1 MDRELLYRFFKGN
14 ASVEEMKEVR
24 EWAESSD
31 ENRMA
36 FRRERKLFDA
46 MLVVGY
52 SKPTSMHNHKKY
64 SVFKEFMKMAAI
76 VIVTFGVTAILFSI
90 GKNKD
95 MGMHIITVPPGQRVN
110 LALPDGSKIWLNA
123 GTTMQ
128 YPISFMANKREV
140 ILNGEAYFEVA
151 KNEKAPFIVS
161 TPNHS
166 AIRVLGTRFNVKA
179 YKENEEITTT
189 LFEGKVEFEY
199 KDRDNKSKNIGL
211 IPGQKLVYNSTED
224 ITKLYAVSGENE
236 SSWKDGKIEF
246 LHYSLREAL
255 DVLSLQ
261 FNVDFVIGPN
271 VAADDSFSGK
281 FINKTLEQILDYF
294 KVSCGINW
302 RYLKKTT
309 DEDSKQI
316 IEIYN

>member
-179 YKENEEITTT
+179 
-189 LFEGKVEFEY
+189 L
-199 KDRDNKSKNIGL
+199 
-211 IPGQKLVYNSTED
+211 ST
-224 ITKLYAVSGENE
+224 
-236 SSWKDGKIEF
+236 
-246 LHYSLREAL
+246 
-255 DVLSLQ
+255 
-261 FNVDFVIGPN
+261 
-271 VAADDSFSGK
+271 
-281 FINKTLEQILDYF
+281 
-294 KVSCGINW
+294 
-302 RYLKKTT
+302 
-309 DEDSKQI
+309 
-316 IEIYN
+316 